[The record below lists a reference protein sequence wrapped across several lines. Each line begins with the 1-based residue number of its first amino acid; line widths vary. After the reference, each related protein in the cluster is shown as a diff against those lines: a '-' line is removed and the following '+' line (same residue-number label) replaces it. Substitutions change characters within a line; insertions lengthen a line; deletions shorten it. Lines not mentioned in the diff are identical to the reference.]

1 MYRRHV
7 HRSPSGDRRGAAR
20 ADTLRRMRYAQ
31 PVDDVQMGMP
41 RQQPR
46 QQPAAPDPWAQ
57 TLRRAGPQQ
66 TARLLNVNQ
75 AEAGRNGW
83 VNRYAGL
90 VPAGVRRGADGRWV
104 PV

>member
-1 MYRRHV
+1 MRHA
-7 HRSPSGDRRGAAR
+7 P
-20 ADTLRRMRYAQ
+20 

-41 RQQPR
+41 RQQPWQPR
-46 QQPAAPDPWAQ
+46 QPRQPRMPPRAAAPDPWAQ

-75 AEAGRNGW
+75 AQAGRNGW